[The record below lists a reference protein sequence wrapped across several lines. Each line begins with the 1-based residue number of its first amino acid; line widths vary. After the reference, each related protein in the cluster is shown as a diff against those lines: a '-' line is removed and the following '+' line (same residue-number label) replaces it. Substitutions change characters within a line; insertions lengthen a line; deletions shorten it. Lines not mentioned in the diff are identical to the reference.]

1 MRQLLI
7 LFTFIAPI
15 LLNAQEFCQYLGL
28 GFGTFARTQQFK
40 ASSLNGSVDYRITFT
55 NNNFGLGFIYSYDFF
70 PKYNYLNENI
80 QLSFTNIGA
89 DFFLSSKYNNFL
101 IGGTIEFPLV
111 IDDGFH
117 KSQKKRP
124 IPSINIGI
132 LGNKFTLL
140 LSYKYYVYR
149 NIYESRYQM
158 SLYNIEETIRV
169 SAIRLVLKYQMTRK
183 ALY

>member
-28 GFGTFARTQQFK
+28 GFGTLARTQQFK
-40 ASSLNGSVDYRITFT
+40 SSSLNGSVDYRITFT

-70 PKYNYLNENI
+70 PKYNYLNESI
-80 QLSFTNIGA
+80 QLSFTNVGA

-132 LGNKFTLL
+132 SEKKFTLL
-140 LSYKYYVYR
+140 LSYKYYTYKNNYKANLR
-149 NIYESRYQM
+149 NDHFDV
-158 SLYNIEETIRV
+158 IETVRI
-169 SAIRLVLKYQMTRK
+169 STIRLVLKYQMTRK